1 MLQFNLEMRVVDW
14 FLYKEYRVIRIH
26 GFEEEPYRIQVFL
39 KPRVLA
45 MEYVREIFTYD
56 DMDFVHFN

>member
-1 MLQFNLEMRVVDW
+1 MRVVDW